1 MVLDLLLI
9 VWYNGEELRR
19 SFVMDNEPVL
29 YYFVGLPG
37 SGKSF
42 QAKELEAKLLSQGKV
57 VTYLSSDA
65 LRGELY
71 GDENCQD
78 NPAFIFEE
86 MKKRTIQAL
95 KEGVTV
101 IYDATN
107 MNRKKRMSFLKNL
120 PSNVPCKKVCVVVW
134 ARLDTCIQRD
144 AQRDRT
150 VGEKVIMKM
159 VKQFQ
164 TPWYDEGWDEIQVQ
178 KEQGSYN
185 IESFDMK
192 MPHDNPHHPNT
203 IWQHS
208 LKVVDEV
215 ENKQREGE
223 LNVKEGCLLT
233 KLAIYHD
240 VGKPLTKSFV
250 NSRGEV
256 TEVAH
261 YYDHQNVS
269 AYLVLGMEPYSLD
282 ETPQPG
288 KKTLLLSYLV
298 NMHMEPFFNESNYFK
313 NMDPDLK
320 RLVLLFNECDK
331 RGS

>member
-1 MVLDLLLI
+1 
-9 VWYNGEELRR
+9 
-19 SFVMDNEPVL
+19 MDNEPVL

-42 QAKELEAKLLSQGKV
+42 RAKELEAKLIEQGAPCV
-57 VTYLSSDA
+57 IISSDV

-107 MNRKKRMSFLKNL
+107 MNRKKRMVFLRSL

-164 TPWYDEGWDEIQVQ
+164 TPWYDEGWDEIQIQ
-178 KEQGSYN
+178 KEQGSYD

-192 MPHDNPHHPNT
+192 IPHDNPHHPNT

-223 LNVKEGCLLT
+223 LDVKECCLLT
-233 KLAIYHD
+233 KMAIYHD
-240 VGKPLTKSFV
+240 VGKPLTKTFV
-250 NSRGEV
+250 NNKGEV

-282 ETPQPG
+282 ETSQPG

-298 NMHMEPFFNESNYFK
+298 NMHMEPFFSESNYFK
-313 NMDPDLK
+313 NMDPELK
-320 RLVLLFNECDK
+320 RLVLLFNECDRK
-331 RGS
+331 GA